1 MKRSLFRVVHA
12 GVLGGG
18 ILALAVIAPP
28 VFAQDDEFDGLPPGE
43 GQEITFYA
51 CSACHSI
58 KLVTQQRLS
67 RDRWDDTLV
76 YMVEEQAM
84 EPLDPE
90 DRKTILDYLGQHLGQ
105 DVPR

>member
-1 MKRSLFRVVHA
+1 MKRSLLRVVCA
-12 GVLGGG
+12 LVLGGG
-18 ILALAVIAPP
+18 
-28 VFAQDDEFDGLPPGE
+28 VFAPAAFAQEDEFEGLPAGAGRE
-43 GQEITFYA
+43 TTFYA

-58 KLVTQQRLS
+58 KLVKQQRLS
-67 RDRWDDTLV
+67 RDRWADLLV

-90 DRKTILDYLGQHLGQ
+90 DRKTILDYLGTYLGQ